1 MLIVFFD
8 ARGVVHFQ
16 FLPQGQTVN
25 QHVYKEILQH
35 LLQVVQTRRPEMWKN
50 KSWILH
56 HDNTPVYMP
65 LSTWQY
71 LAKNNIPLLE
81 QPLYSPGLA
90 SCDIFLFLKLKEVIR
105 RTITMKLKAIPK
117 ESFQGS
123 IDAWK
128 KRMEKCIRLEG
139 DYFAGE
145 NM

>member
-1 MLIVFFD
+1 
-8 ARGVVHFQ
+8 
-16 FLPQGQTVN
+16 
-25 QHVYKEILQH
+25 
-35 LLQVVQTRRPEMWKN
+35 
-50 KSWILH
+50 
-56 HDNTPVYMP
+56 MP

-90 SCDIFLFLKLKEVIR
+90 SCDIFLFLKLKEVIKGTHFGDVEAIR
-105 RTITMKLKAIPK
+105 RTVTMKLKAIPK